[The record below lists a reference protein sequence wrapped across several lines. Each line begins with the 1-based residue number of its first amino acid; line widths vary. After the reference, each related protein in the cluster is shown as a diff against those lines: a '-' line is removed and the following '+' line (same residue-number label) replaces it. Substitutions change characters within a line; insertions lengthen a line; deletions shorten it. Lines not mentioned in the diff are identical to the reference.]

1 MSCWV
6 VFRPFALWNTD
17 IQGVV
22 LPRDGRSMMRGQQ
35 APGIGSHGSVTCD
48 QVTLNIPSFGWIP
61 HGLGGSKCVYRKKPN
76 LASYIECWDLSFER
90 PTQRGS
96 WGSHLF
102 ELSCEPR
109 EKPEAPSWPSKEQ
122 RVWVLRTLE
131 KSNLHSLM
139 IIMPL
144 KHVGGKVRLFV
155 HLARMFCQ
163 LHRDLWIIGIPWAWS
178 FWTASF

>member
-6 VFRPFALWNTD
+6 VFCPVALWNTD

-48 QVTLNIPSFGWIP
+48 QVTLNRHSKLWLNSTWTWRVKVCLPKKKQFGE
-61 HGLGGSKCVYRKKPN
+61 S
-76 LASYIECWDLSFER
+76 ECWDLSFER

-109 EKPEAPSWPSKEQ
+109 EKPEAPSWPSQEQ
-122 RVWVLRTLE
+122 RVWVLRTE

-144 KHVGGKVRLFV
+144 QHVGGKVRLFL
-155 HLARMFCQ
+155 HFARIFCQ
-163 LHRDLWIIGIPWAWS
+163 LHRDLWIIQIPWAWS